1 MRRRHKFNH
10 THVNSTTGNLG
21 YVIPVMVSECL
32 PGDTWQGDNK
42 IVNRFAPLVAP
53 VMHEAEQ
60 VIYTFFVNNR
70 LLWKNW
76 ESFITGGKDGNDASV
91 PPTVAVT
98 PTVGSLADYFG
109 LPIVDS
115 PLTVSALP
123 FRALALIYNDYFRDQ
138 DLQDELPLSLEDGPD
153 TTTNTELFRANWMK
167 DYFTTARPWPQK
179 GDAINIPL
187 GESAP
192 VYSTGQAPSVFRVGT
207 DVPVLNHSLQSGP
220 QSLLYGNVGAST
232 DSYAVYLGTDA
243 YGNAAYTADLS
254 NASTI
259 TVNELRQAFAYQR
272 MSERMAL
279 YGSRYEDMLHVWG
292 LKTQDFRL
300 QRPELV
306 SIRRSKIQFSEVLQ
320 TSPNSDGN
328 GVGDLYGHGI
338 SALRS
343 GRWRYYCHE
352 HGWLI
357 SLLVVRPKAVYTQGI
372 ERMWSRETRYDY
384 WNPELQHIGQQE
396 VLNKEVFADGTAADN
411 EVFGYQNRYDE
422 YRRGKNH
429 VTGEFRS
436 TLDYWNMARVFE
448 NRPNL
453 NSEFITCTPT
463 DRIFQA
469 GEELAHQMYIMVRND
484 LIVKRLM
491 SKAGTPI

>member
-21 YVIPVMVSECL
+21 YVIPVMISECL

-91 PPTVAVT
+91 PPTVSIT

-138 DLQDELPLSLEDGPD
+138 DLQEELPLSLEDGPD

-187 GESAP
+187 GELAP
-192 VYSTGQAPSVFRVGT
+192 VVSSGDGRPLFTSSLNLPQ
-207 DVPVLNHSLQSGP
+207 VLPLQ
-220 QSLLYGNVGAST
+220 VGAST
-232 DSYAVYLGTDA
+232 SVTGPVYGSAASAQSDLVWA
-243 YGNAAYTADLS
+243 YPNLSADLS

-272 MSERMAL
+272 MSEHMAL

-328 GVGDLYGHGI
+328 GVGELYGHGI

-343 GRWRYYCHE
+343 GRWRYFCHE

-372 ERMWSRETRYDY
+372 ERMWTRETRYDY

-396 VLNKEVFADGTAADN
+396 VLNKEVYADGTAADN

-453 NSEFITCTPT
+453 NSEFITCAPT